1 MIWKIEVYSDNI
13 LGLDIWFVVVVAV
26 LAVVFGVLLQWR
38 HLTSYEPCNQ
48 KLVDGGTPHDRV
60 QSENKE
66 FREVRKN
73 KEKLAGLRDKYH
85 VLVLSTTL
93 RKVIHLLLC
102 GTRYIS

>member
-48 KLVDGGTPHDRV
+48 KLVDDGIQHDRV

-73 KEKLAGLRDKYH
+73 KEKLADPYNL
-85 VLVLSTTL
+85 
-93 RKVIHLLLC
+93 KVFSMLLAV
-102 GTRYIS
+102 TRGISKNTRTRF